1 MDRSEYIK
9 NAQKHIEMILNK
21 QLDRIEKMKAQTD
34 FVDYS
39 KLPVIKIGIVG
50 GDGIGPQITAQAKR
64 VIEYLLADDVK
75 SGKIELVDI
84 EGLTIENRVAHNQA
98 IPDDVLCELK
108 KCDVILKGPTTTPQA
123 GDPWPNIES
132 ANVAMRK
139 ELDLFA
145 NVRPVSIPAEGIDW
159 VFFRDNTEGAYAMGS
174 QGLRVNK
181 DLGIDFTVTTYEGSY
196 RIIKAAFDYA
206 RKTGRNDRKF

>member
-1 MDRSEYIK
+1 MDRNEYIK

-21 QLDRIEKMKAQTD
+21 QLDRIEKMKSQTD

-39 KLPVIKIGIVG
+39 KLPVIKIGVVG
-50 GDGIGPQITAQAKR
+50 GDGIGPQITAQARR
-64 VIEYLLADDVK
+64 VIEYLVADDIK
-75 SGKIELVDI
+75 AGKIQLYDI
-84 EGLTIENRVAHNQA
+84 DGLTIENRVAHNQA
-98 IPDDVLCELK
+98 IPDDVLAELK

-145 NVRPVSIPAEGIDW
+145 NVRPVSIPAELSLIH
-159 VFFRDNTEGAYAMGS
+159 
-174 QGLRVNK
+174 
-181 DLGIDFTVTTYEGSY
+181 I
-196 RIIKAAFDYA
+196 
-206 RKTGRNDRKF
+206 